1 MLCIYN
7 VHDTYKYAGRAGSRE
22 PGRQPRAAQ
31 AAPASKLRSQDAPA
45 AAEPAAPAR
54 PGTPGNCISFR
65 PPNPLADDVSSNN
78 EQVAATNSS
87 SKHPASTAFCLV
99 RCNAL
104 HPDKQSMIHCT
115 MQKVDSRQQT
125 GTSITFTSSCSPST
139 ITGDISVLIAVFLSF
154 RKQMW
159 MG

>member
-87 SKHPASTAFCLV
+87 SKLPASFQQALSTAKSLRKLNIKLLKLAVTCISLG
-99 RCNAL
+99 
-104 HPDKQSMIHCT
+104 SMQCT
-115 MQKVDSRQQT
+115 AS
-125 GTSITFTSSCSPST
+125 
-139 ITGDISVLIAVFLSF
+139 
-154 RKQMW
+154 
-159 MG
+159 